1 MAQYVGVPPNKTKQ
15 NTKVPTLHSVNPR
28 RFEPGIASEHQ
39 GVWSLNKTKIETIV
53 KEIFEIF
60 PLTCQKQQGIN
71 MATWKHPKVQ
81 FWGSCDIF
89 EGTTVRDVF
98 KRIHSGVTPDNA

>member
-1 MAQYVGVPPNKTKQ
+1 
-15 NTKVPTLHSVNPR
+15 
-28 RFEPGIASEHQ
+28 
-39 GVWSLNKTKIETIV
+39 
-53 KEIFEIF
+53 
-60 PLTCQKQQGIN
+60 